1 MLNLVKTSNN
11 RLLLLIAFYI
21 FYLFIGAVV
30 LDNLESP
37 HEAQLIDE
45 LNKFVEDFRHR
56 HNECVS
62 INELNEFI
70 KQVSI
75 ANDQGVPALKNV
87 SKEQNWSFGQAVFF
101 SGTVLTTIGYGDVY
115 PQTEMGKVFC
125 IIFASF
131 GIPITLL
138 LLYAIIERLM
148 VKTSK
153 VLTIF
158 VEKVQPVLNKVALT
172 QQPVER
178 PHMHVLFAF
187 LCTFM
192 VLVFLFLIPAA
203 VYADIEDWSFLNAFY
218 YCFISLSTVGLGDY
232 VPGDSESQKHRHL
245 YKIFSTLYLIV
256 GVMVMVWLLE
266 IYSEIPEFNFYK
278 YFTLSK
284 GGILTHHIET
294 IHPAA
299 SLSNIAASFG
309 NKESESMVSYAKYT
323 NVTDEMYKDS
333 PKKTHVTNNSEQI
346 LDGFNKNS
354 NYLSTAS
361 TDTQVQL

>member
-1 MLNLVKTSNN
+1 MG
-11 RLLLLIAFYI
+11 AI
-21 FYLFIGAVV
+21 F
-30 LDNLESP
+30 LDHMESP
-37 HEAQLIDE
+37 HESQLIDE

-56 HNECVS
+56 HNECVE
-62 INELNEFI
+62 IKELNEFI

-101 SGTVLTTIGYGDVY
+101 SGTILTTIGYGDVY
-115 PQTEMGKVFC
+115 PQTELGKIFC

-158 VEKVQPVLNKVALT
+158 IEKVQPVLNKISLT
-172 QQPVER
+172 QQPIER
-178 PHMHVLFAF
+178 SHMHILFAF
-187 LCTFM
+187 LCTSIVM
-192 VLVFLFLIPAA
+192 VFFFLIPAA
-203 VYADIEDWSFLNAFY
+203 IYAEIEGWSFLNAFY
-218 YCFISLSTVGLGDY
+218 YCFISMSTVGLGDY
-232 VPGDSESQKHRHL
+232 VPGDSEPQQHRHL
-245 YKIFSTLYLIV
+245 YKIFSTLYLVV

-266 IYSEIPEFNFYK
+266 IYSETPEFNLYK

-299 SLSNIAASFG
+299 SFSNIGTSLVN
-309 NKESESMVSYAKYT
+309 NKESQSMVSYAKYS
-323 NVTDEMYKDS
+323 NVIDEMHKDS
-333 PKKTHVTNNSEQI
+333 PKDHHVINNSEQM
-346 LDGFNKNS
+346 LDGSNKNT
-354 NYLSTAS
+354 NYLSTAF
-361 TDTQVQL
+361 TDAQVQL